1 MNNLQIKYYYYIH
14 GFASGKSSS
23 TFQKIKER
31 IPHATALT
39 FDSAK
44 SYQENI
50 ESLTSQIVDDK
61 DSCCI
66 IGTSLGG
73 FYAMA
78 LTEFAYRCAGR
89 VLINPC
95 VTPKTSLRKF
105 IGECP
110 NFETGSIFTFTEEVC
125 NSYPEKL
132 DIVPLSRGI
141 PTGVLLAK
149 DDELLDY
156 RIAEKVLKPYTYIR
170 YILGGHRLKD
180 YDSLFQEIKEI
191 DDSALV

>member
-50 ESLTSQIVDDK
+50 ESLTSQIADDK
-61 DSCCI
+61 GDSCI

-95 VTPKTSLRKF
+95 VTPKNISKKVYWRMPKF
-105 IGECP
+105 
-110 NFETGSIFTFTEEVC
+110 
-125 NSYPEKL
+125 
-132 DIVPLSRGI
+132 
-141 PTGVLLAK
+141 
-149 DDELLDY
+149 
-156 RIAEKVLKPYTYIR
+156 
-170 YILGGHRLKD
+170 
-180 YDSLFQEIKEI
+180 
-191 DDSALV
+191 

>member
-180 YDSLFQEIKEI
+180 YVSLFQEIKEI

>member
-1 MNNLQIKYYYYIH
+1 M
-14 GFASGKSSS
+14 
-23 TFQKIKER
+23 
-31 IPHATALT
+31 
-39 FDSAK
+39 
-44 SYQENI
+44 
-50 ESLTSQIVDDK
+50 
-61 DSCCI
+61 
-66 IGTSLGG
+66 
-73 FYAMA
+73 
-78 LTEFAYRCAGR
+78 
-89 VLINPC
+89 
-95 VTPKTSLRKF
+95 PK
-105 IGECP
+105 
-110 NFETGSIFTFTEEVC
+110 FETGSIFTFTEEVC